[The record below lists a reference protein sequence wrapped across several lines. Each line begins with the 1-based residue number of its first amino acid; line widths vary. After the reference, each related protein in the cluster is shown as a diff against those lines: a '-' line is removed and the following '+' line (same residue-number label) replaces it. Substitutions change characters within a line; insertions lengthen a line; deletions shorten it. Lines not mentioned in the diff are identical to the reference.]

1 MKDPVK
7 SIAASVAGHLALDP
21 HCGQAVP
28 FDIVK
33 PFGARCQK
41 CRLPTK
47 ARFARIHTAD
57 RLAMMQ
63 LAAKT
68 WLAGEPPKRAD
79 VHAVVDNAISRLV
92 PDGPKGLTNAYSS
105 DVWDYFLLGGKGG
118 CSMAHGKFSVKAGPS
133 GKTKVAY
140 KVARL
145 KSTQKRELAPLLG
158 QLLDT
163 VRAECVPQP
172 ETLPPA
178 AADEEPFDPNN
189 EEDTRER
196 TEGTTTQRDGEFR
209 ESVIAAYAGKCAI
222 TGCSILAV
230 LEAAHIIP
238 YRGAHT
244 DKMSNGLLLRVDLHR
259 LFDRKL
265 LAIDPETMKVLL
277 APRIEESEY
286 KKWCGCRVRPPE
298 NLKVQPNIEALR
310 KHLEACRNAW
320 RE

>member
-1 MKDPVK
+1 MQNPVK
-7 SIAASVAGHLALDP
+7 SIVSSVAGHLALDP
-21 HCGQAVP
+21 HRGQAVP

-33 PFGARCQK
+33 PFGARGQR

-68 WLAGEPPKRAD
+68 WLAGKPPKKAD
-79 VHAVVDNAISRLV
+79 VHAVVDNATSRLV
-92 PDGPKGLTNAYSS
+92 PDGPNGLTNAYPS
-105 DVWDYFLLGGKGG
+105 DLWDYFLLGGEGG

-133 GKTKVAY
+133 GKTKVAH

-145 KSTQKRELAPLLG
+145 KSPQKRELAQILG

-163 VRAECVPQP
+163 VRAQCVPPP

-178 AADEEPFDPNN
+178 AAD
-189 EEDTRER
+189 T
-196 TEGTTTQRDGEFR
+196 EFR

-265 LAIDPETMKVLL
+265 LAIDPETMRVLL

-286 KKWCGCRVRPPE
+286 KKWCGCRLRPPE
-298 NLKVQPNIEALR
+298 NPKVQPNTEALR